1 VTESRIAEN
10 PLTAEFSFEELPD
23 GIHLNWKNNEQKL
36 SFVHSF
42 SRDKYFRRISAT
54 NQALL
59 KACNNR
65 QRSIETVLD
74 LTGGWGIDGFTL
86 AYHDKQVTLI
96 EQNEQVYSVLS
107 RSLDNARKQ
116 ECTENAVKRIKPLNI
131 NSLEYLNNLAQTFDC
146 IYLDPMFPSHK
157 STAKPGKEMQLL
169 QKLTTNLDIDACFEV
184 ALTKAKNR
192 VVVKRPAK
200 ARLISELK
208 PDLAYR
214 EKTVRFDVYL
224 TSGNV

>member
-1 VTESRIAEN
+1 MAEPDITEDAQ
-10 PLTAEFSFEELPD
+10 PAEFSIEELAD
-23 GIHLNWKNNEQKL
+23 GIQLNWFNNEQRL

-42 SRDKYFRRISAT
+42 SRNNYFRRISAT

-65 QRSIETVLD
+65 QHSIKTILD

-86 AYHDKQVTLI
+86 AYHGKQVTLL

-107 RSLDNARKQ
+107 KSLDNARKQ
-116 ECTENAVKRIKPLNI
+116 EHTENTVKRIKPLKI
-131 NSLEYLNNLAQTFDC
+131 NSLEYLNNLNQTFDC

-169 QKLTTNLDIDACFEV
+169 QKLTANLDIDACFEI
-184 ALTKAKNR
+184 ALTRAKNR

-200 ARLISELK
+200 ARSISGLK

-214 EKTVRFDVYL
+214 EKTIRFDVYL
-224 TSGNV
+224 TTGNG